1 MLGHICMHLSQIV
14 LHLCTGH
21 FGEWKHHTGLDVQIF
36 NSQWHSKG
44 RAFIFHD
51 NFPNVIKFI
60 FFWLCSVSALLIYFI
75 LSNLSLPSGHGF
87 PSQQCDCIP
96 WQPEIIQL
104 CGWQSFCAKDHW
116 LWAVQHQDRVRHGGR
131 LLLLCTSVMWPFSFV
146 ISCQFDSSGYD
157 FWCKP
162 QSRTVLFTVSTL
174 SVCICIRLCVGKLW
188 MAPELLRMECFPPG
202 GTQKGDIY
210 SFGII
215 LQEVA
220 LRRGVFFLEGDSLSP
235 KGQRSNLAIHV
246 INYMFSLNL
255 SITSLIWPYI
265 LNLKHWCTLSIQ
277 LKPVG
282 SSIVLD
288 LSDSYV

>member
-1 MLGHICMHLSQIV
+1 MWL
-14 LHLCTGH
+14 
-21 FGEWKHHTGLDVQIF
+21 
-36 NSQWHSKG
+36 NS
-44 RAFIFHD
+44 
-51 NFPNVIKFI
+51 
-60 FFWLCSVSALLIYFI
+60 FFWLCSVSALLLSFI
-75 LSNLSLPSGHGF
+75 LSNLSLPPGHGF

-131 LLLLCTSVMWPFSFV
+131 PLLLCTSVMWPFSFV

-157 FWCKP
+157 FHNTHTCKP
-162 QSRTVLFTVSTL
+162 QLQTLLFTVSPL
-174 SVCICIRLCVGKLW
+174 SVSVCICIRLCVGKLW

-220 LRRGVFFLEGDSLSP
+220 LRRGVFYLEGDLLSP
-235 KGQRSNLAIHV
+235 KGQRSNLTNTCHKLHV
-246 INYMFSLNL
+246 
-255 SITSLIWPYI
+255 
-265 LNLKHWCTLSIQ
+265 
-277 LKPVG
+277 
-282 SSIVLD
+282 
-288 LSDSYV
+288 